1 MDIVVSKWIGI
12 EGTVILAKERE
23 RELLGRYATTFIDR
37 SKDLDAYISVL
48 SEAAVAAKSGVA
60 AMHDLSEG
68 GVFGALWEL
77 GQCSGVGL
85 EIDLK
90 KIPIR
95 QETIEICEFF
105 DLNPY
110 KLLSGG
116 SLLLAAADGNALGH
130 AIRQAGGEAVIIGR
144 TIDSNDRVLINGE
157 ERRFLE
163 TTQTDELWNMVKCN

>member
-1 MDIVVSKWIGI
+1 MIDI
-12 EGTVILAKERE
+12 TILHWRISPYFICFLLSFVLAYLYVTWYLKKAGVRGSHIFYS
-23 RELLGRYATTFIDR
+23 ELLNT
-37 SKDLDAYISVL
+37 VL
-48 SEAAVAAKSGVA
+48 A
-60 AMHDLSEG
+60 LY
-68 GVFGALWEL
+68 FGALWEL

-116 SLLLAAADGNALGH
+116 SLLLAAADGNALVH

>member
-1 MDIVVSKWIGI
+1 MDVIVTKWVGL
-12 EGTVILAKERE
+12 EGTAILATEHRKE
-23 RELLGRYATTFIDR
+23 LSARYAQPFLDKAAKYIDYLSIR
-37 SKDLDAYISVL
+37 

-105 DLNPY
+105 GFKSLQASVGRQSS
-110 KLLSGG
+110 SGSGRWQCTGACDPSGWRG
-116 SLLLAAADGNALGH
+116 SCYYRKDN
-130 AIRQAGGEAVIIGR
+130 Q
-144 TIDSNDRVLINGE
+144 
-157 ERRFLE
+157 
-163 TTQTDELWNMVKCN
+163 QQ